1 MVRFAALLMIV
12 TVLVAGAASAQEGT
26 SGQPVTLF
34 VTFVPNVQFSPV
46 YVAERRGHFAEQ
58 GLSVSFEHGD
68 EPVGVDLIATGER
81 DFGLISGEQ
90 VLAARANGRPVVS
103 VYEWFQQFPVGIV
116 YAQGT
121 GIDTVQD
128 LRQRNVGIP
137 GRFGASYSG
146 LTALLA
152 ANDMTEQDIDLEEI
166 GFNAPEVFCLG
177 GVEASVIYVN
187 NEPLQIARLAQA
199 GQCGDVTAVGVFA
212 VADAV
217 DMVSNGLITT
227 EAKIAR
233 EPALVEAMVRA
244 FDAGLR
250 EAIQNPAQT
259 YLISAEFVEGL
270 PLSAGLRRALENAA
284 LEQSLYLSDHPEA
297 DRGALA
303 DRRDTLWSDL
313 QAEFSP
319 EELVQFQVL
328 LTTITLW
335 DADRLGYAD
344 AESWAETQDVLLNMG
359 YISEPVDVSEAFT
372 NQFLPE

>member
-1 MVRFAALLMIV
+1 MVRFAAVLMII
-12 TVLVAGAASAQEGT
+12 TALVAGGVSAQESA

-34 VTFVPNVQFSPV
+34 MTFVPNVQFSPV
-46 YVAERRGHFAEQ
+46 YVAERRGYFAEQ
-58 GLSVSFEHGD
+58 GLTVSFEHGD

-121 GIDTVQD
+121 DIDRVQD
-128 LRQRNVGIP
+128 LRGRNVGIP

-146 LTALLA
+146 LTALLT

-166 GFNAPEVFCLG
+166 GFNAPEVFCVG

-187 NEPLQIARLAQA
+187 NEPLQIARLAEA

-217 DMVSNGLITT
+217 DMVSNGLITS
-227 EAKIAR
+227 EAMIAEQPER
-233 EPALVEAMVRA
+233 VAAMVRA

-270 PLSAGLRRALENAA
+270 PLSDGLRRALENAA
-284 LEQSLYLSDHPEA
+284 LEESVYLADHADA
-297 DRGALA
+297 DRDALA
-303 DRRDTLWSDL
+303 ERRERLWDEL
-313 QAEFSP
+313 QAEFVP

-328 LTTITLW
+328 LATIALW
-335 DADRLGYAD
+335 DADQLGYAD

-359 YISEPVDVSEAFT
+359 YISAPAEVSEAFT